1 MENIWTWLGSS
12 YFIKLFYVYLLVKCQ
27 VFHKKRLFQNNP
39 SEFLSR
45 LIIASSPPHTLH
57 GSGPTPEAARDAASL
72 TALKILN
79 ESGIVKEESPVNM
92 AAGDG

>member
-1 MENIWTWLGSS
+1 M
-12 YFIKLFYVYLLVKCQ
+12 
-27 VFHKKRLFQNNP
+27 
-39 SEFLSR
+39 
-45 LIIASSPPHTLH
+45 IIASSPPHTLH